1 MSSSWN
7 SVYKPFAM
15 IGKREETEIS
25 LVFQKA
31 LQFFQTY
38 FQEGEIWSESPET
51 HHFVIQFFKI

>member
-1 MSSSWN
+1 
-7 SVYKPFAM
+7 M

-38 FQEGEIWSESPET
+38 FQEGEI
-51 HHFVIQFFKI
+51 